1 MISTNNNM
9 KKLLYLLTGIAVVS
23 ALAGC
28 NRNEIADKIY
38 IHGVI
43 ITVDNE
49 NAVAQAVAVKDGKI
63 LAVGTDADIEKLKGD
78 STLVIDLES
87 KTLVPGF
94 IDGHSH
100 FGLRS
105 EKNVNVEAPPVGVVT
120 NIPALIAELKKFKE
134 ENNIQDG
141 EWITARGY
149 DPDQLDEHRHP
160 TKDDLDAAFPNNPVA
175 VTHTSGHMA
184 VVNSYALKLSDITAG
199 TPDPDGGVIVRKAN
213 SNEPTGLLQ
222 ESAGRLLKRPKPKEL
237 SYEEKLDL
245 LKEAQLFYASNGL
258 TTAQI
263 GSTGLDFIEFLT
275 KASKDGKLL
284 IDIEALASYHVV
296 DKVLENPE
304 YKFGELNDHFKIAG
318 FKLVS
323 DGSPQG
329 KTAFFTESY
338 LTEVPG
344 CNHDQCTGVPTVTQQ
359 HFDEAIYKGYKNN
372 IQTYVHCNG
381 DGAIDMYIHA
391 IHYADSV
398 LNTSAAGR
406 RSVVIHSQFA
416 RPDQL
421 DTYKELGIV
430 PAFFSNHAFFWGDQH
445 TRNLGEKR
453 ASFLSPL
460 KTAAQK
466 GIIATN
472 HTDYAVTPLNQ
483 LFLLWTSIAR
493 ESRTGKI
500 IGESERLSPI
510 EGLRAITINGAYQ
523 YFEEDIKGSIEKGKL
538 ADFVILSENPLTIE
552 TAKIK
557 DIKVL
562 ETIKEGETIVKH

>member
-1 MISTNNNM
+1 M
-9 KKLLYLLTGIAVVS
+9 KKLLYLLIGIS
-23 ALAGC
+23 FISTLAGC
-28 NRNEIADKIY
+28 GGNEIADKIY
-38 IHGVI
+38 LHGVI

-49 NAVAQAVAVKDGKI
+49 NSTAQAIAVKDGKI
-63 LAVGTDADIEKLKGD
+63 LAVGTDADIEKLKGN
-78 STLVIDLES
+78 STIVVDLEG

-105 EKNVNVEAPPVGVVT
+105 EKSVNVEAPPVGIVT
-120 NIPALIAELKKFKE
+120 DIPTLIAELKKFKE
-134 ENNIQDG
+134 ENNIKSG

-149 DPDQLDEHRHP
+149 DPDQLAEHRHP
-160 TKDDLDAAFPNNPVA
+160 TKDDLDTAFPNNPVA
-175 VTHTSGHMA
+175 VTHTSGHMV
-184 VVNSYALKLSDITAG
+184 VVNSYALKLSDIHAG
-199 TPDPDGGVIVRKAN
+199 TSDPDGGVIVRKPN
-213 SNEPTGLLQ
+213 SNEPNGLLQ
-222 ESAGRLLKRPKPKEL
+222 ESAGRLLKRPRSREL
-237 SYEEKLDL
+237 SYEEKLGL
-245 LKEAQLFYASNGL
+245 LEEAQLFYASNGL

-263 GSTGLDFIEFLT
+263 GSTGLDFIDFLT

-284 IDIEALASYHVV
+284 IDIEALASYGVV
-296 DKVLENPE
+296 DKMLENSE
-304 YKFGELNDHFKIAG
+304 YKFGNLDNHFKIAG
-318 FKLVS
+318 FKLIS

-344 CNHDQCTGVPTVTQQ
+344 CDHDHCTGVPTVTQE
-359 HFDEAIYKGYKNN
+359 HFDKAIYKGYKNN

-398 LNTSAAGR
+398 LNTTSVGR
-406 RSVVIHSQFA
+406 RSVVIHSQFV

-421 DTYKELGIV
+421 DTYKELGLV
-430 PAFFSNHAFFWGDQH
+430 PSFFSNHAFFWGDQH
-445 TRNLGEKR
+445 TLNLGKKR

-460 KTAAQK
+460 KTAGRE

-472 HTDYAVTPLNQ
+472 HTDYGVTPLNQ

-500 IGESERLSPI
+500 IGENERLTPI

-523 YFEEDIKGSIEKGKL
+523 YFEEDVKGSIEKGKL
-538 ADFVILSENPLTIE
+538 ADFVILSENPLTVE
-552 TAKIK
+552 TVEIK
-557 DIKVL
+557 DIKVM
-562 ETIKEGETIVKH
+562 ETIKEGKTIFKL

>member
-1 MISTNNNM
+1 M
-9 KKLLYLLTGIAVVS
+9 KKMLYLFVGVAVVF

-28 NRNEIADKIY
+28 TGNEIADKIY

-43 ITVDNE
+43 ITVDKE
-49 NAVAQAVAVKDGKI
+49 NSVAQAVAVKDGKI
-63 LAVGTDADIEKLKGD
+63 LAVGTDAAIEKLKGD
-78 STLVIDLES
+78 STVVVDLEG

-100 FGLRS
+100 FGLRT
-105 EKNVNVEAPPVGVVT
+105 EKSANVEAPPVGVVT
-120 NIPALIAELKKFKE
+120 NIPTLIAELEKFRD
-134 ENNIQDG
+134 ENKIQAG
-141 EWITARGY
+141 EWIIARGY
-149 DPDQLDEHRHP
+149 DPDQLAEHRHP

-175 VTHTSGHMA
+175 VTHTSGHMLVA
-184 VVNSYALKLSDITAG
+184 NSYALKLSGITAD
-199 TPDPDGGVIVRKAN
+199 TPNPDGGVIVRKPN
-213 SNEPTGLLQ
+213 SGEPNGLLQ
-222 ESAGRLLKRPKPKEL
+222 ESAGRLLKRSKPKEL
-237 SYEEKLDL
+237 SYEEKLEL
-245 LKEAQLFYASNGL
+245 LQEAQLFYASNGL

-275 KASKDGKLL
+275 KASKDDKLL
-284 IDIEALASYHVV
+284 IDVEALAGYHLV
-296 DKVLENPE
+296 DRVLENPE
-304 YKFGELNDHFKIAG
+304 YTFGKLDKHFKIAG

-338 LTEVPG
+338 LTDVPG
-344 CNHDQCTGVPTVTQQ
+344 CNHGQCTGVPTVTQQ
-359 HFDEAIYKGYKNN
+359 YFNEAIYKGYKNN

-381 DGAIDMYIHA
+381 DAAIDMYIRA
-391 IHYADSV
+391 IHYADSA
-398 LNTSAAGR
+398 LNTSATGR

-421 DTYKELGIV
+421 DVYKELGVV

-466 GIIATN
+466 GLIATN
-472 HTDYAVTPLNQ
+472 HTDFSVTPLNQ
-483 LFLLWTSIAR
+483 LFLLWTSVAR
-493 ESRTGKI
+493 ESRTGRI

-538 ADFVILSENPLTIE
+538 ADFVILSGNPLSVT

-557 DIKVL
+557 EIKAL
-562 ETIKEGETIVKH
+562 ETIKEGKTIFKL